1 MSSTIVF
8 RTTLETPLGSWMIA
22 GTNQGLCFLAFD
34 SDNAAESFAR
44 FVQRLGTDVQVSEA
58 RGELDTAVRQLREY
72 AAGERHEF
80 DLPLDLHG
88 TEFELAV
95 WAELGRIPFG
105 ETRTYG
111 DIARA
116 LGDAG
121 ASRAVG
127 GANGRNPL
135 PVVVPCHR
143 VVAANGL
150 GGFSGGAG
158 IKERLL
164 SHEGALLFG

>member
-1 MSSTIVF
+1 MSTTHVV
-8 RTTLETPLGSWMIA
+8 RTNFETPLGSWMIA
-22 GTNQGLCFLAFD
+22 GTDKGLSFLAFD
-34 SDNAAESFAR
+34 SNNADESFAR
-44 FVQRLGTDVQVSEA
+44 FVQRVGEDVQVSEA
-58 RGELDTAVRQLREY
+58 TGELDEAVRQLREY
-72 AAGERHEF
+72 AAGERSEF

-88 TEFELAV
+88 TDFELSV

-121 ASRAVG
+121 ASRAIG